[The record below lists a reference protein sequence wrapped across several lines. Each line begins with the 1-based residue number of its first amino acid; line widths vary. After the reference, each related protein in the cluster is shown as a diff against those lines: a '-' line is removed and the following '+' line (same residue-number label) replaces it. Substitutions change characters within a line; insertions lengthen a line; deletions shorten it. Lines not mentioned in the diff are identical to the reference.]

1 MIVVHNNTNITAPF
15 QIYWSEFTVNAN
27 TYYKAEIVSLIDF
40 SQFDYSFANEQ
51 EFQNYFMASIAEFTI
66 ESVHYDWVQQ
76 KAIITLTNGEVLE
89 FACSESWTEAD
100 CIAAIQSVPKYA
112 NAIVV

>member
-1 MIVVHNNTNITAPF
+1 MTTISIDNNGNVTAISKVSALPIEITPDCPF
-15 QIYWSEFTVNAN
+15 YFDWNLAQFYKYVNG
-27 TYYKAEIVSLIDF
+27 TWVEIP
-40 SQFDYSFANEQ
+40 QTQ
-51 EFQNYFMASIAEFTI
+51 FTI
-66 ESVHYDWVQQ
+66 EAVNYDWVQQ

-112 NAIVV
+112 NANPI